1 MRRQAVDPAQPGHR
15 PVRTRVSAS
24 VRLFF
29 SSARKPLGLL
39 AAGVLAVNTPVVQA
53 QDLAEDVVISDPAD
67 STSFETSEAESAVP
81 TELEELPGGLAPAED
96 APMLDPALPEDGE
109 AAELDLQGVAPRA
122 FAERSARFRSIS
134 PGVSIN
140 TSTHRWEV
148 TRTWDGGTTRAGDF
162 VKAHFSYDPPGL
174 NASWIKARETD
185 FWSRP
190 TGAPNLGFQLGN
202 RNSPYYINTDDANTW
217 EWSDRSCP
225 QTADG
230 SRCIFTRKGNPKQKV
245 IFTFDSR
252 TLARPAGFT
261 VALEG
266 FDHAIVR
273 NGEPVTLRFRWDS
286 KKNAGFYSP
295 SNVTD
300 STFSF
305 NEIPVLG
312 KPPQSAA
319 GPIAQAYLVRKR
331 SSNDASVLYR
341 TALDGSGLEK
351 IGSDS
356 CWVYNALA
364 YEDATHRLVAIS
376 QTPES
381 KPGFAAKCPAG
392 HLLSIDP
399 GTGKVESRGPIA
411 DIQAKDVN
419 GGINTGT
426 MTVNG
431 EYWIAN
437 ASASGTGT
445 FYSVPLKE
453 GSLALA
459 RPVTLSRGKGYPAVR
474 PPRANANDYTY
485 VLGAQFKY
493 AFGMVNQLDTP
504 YEKPKITT
512 PTLERITL
520 DGPNAG
526 KIDWFDLSG
535 LSTPAGNKMP
545 SGSGVIY
552 GSAWTEPNGN
562 LVFATNRATDPFAP
576 HAAAFQ
582 LEISKPDNLQSPGS
596 MKLVSVSPIPIS
608 ENNDATSYRPD
619 HKTDLSVTKTGFDNA
634 VLISDKNT
642 KSYLWRIR
650 VKNEQPGKG
659 QSSSGFIL
667 TDTLPVQQDKSGAWY
682 SPFKNL
688 RIVDGNALEELR
700 QELVEQHDGDEI
712 AVSEAINAELKKY
725 PLAERLD
732 PTKPDPAV
740 DPNNGLVRPGM
751 TPRHITCEVGQQS
764 AKDHSHIN
772 VPAFT
777 CNGGPLKAQETAEVI
792 VVADL
797 VGPDELQGISDPA
810 CGPNTASVN
819 GLESDPEPGNNQHTA
834 ECPNESI
841 ALVKRPAA
849 DQDPDVPGDQPQA
862 TVYEENGQKK
872 ARVRY
877 EIFIKNNG
885 DKAGPIT
892 NQIVDTLRIP
902 AGVKVENST
911 AKIRGRDTLLD
922 ATLNPD
928 TKALTIP
935 ISAVG
940 EIPAK
945 GEKIVELEVFLI
957 LEDSALS
964 AENMEKL
971 ECVSATPENLENPKG
986 ALNAVRMEGEK
997 DPDGTKN
1004 NNACVTI
1011 VNPSAAISK
1020 SPSPGE
1026 AVEMNGNGEADLT
1039 YTVTV
1044 TNSGGSGSP
1053 AVTVPNLFEEVEL
1066 PDTLQTR
1073 GDIHIEALDT
1083 TGASIGE
1090 LTEVIP
1096 AAEWVAEKK
1105 LMIAKNIVVDAGV
1118 SQEIRIT
1125 VPVKL
1130 KANVPA
1136 EKRRE
1141 LETCEQAEG
1150 GAFIGGVPNSV
1161 SMDIPDADGTENN
1174 HACIPLKPAEPVAI
1188 FLQKVSYVSGDGV
1201 VPQPLTGAEFRIEPA
1216 DNSGVAI
1223 VPVAGEGG
1231 RFTATLKPGSY
1242 SLVETKAPEGG
1253 YQLLPDKVPFKLI
1266 KDAQGTRLEF
1276 QEPYS
1281 SPLISFVNDTGEAGE
1296 TTPTV
1301 GIQIADVQTGEL
1313 PKTGPANPIMWISLS
1328 LTLGLGMLVLNL
1340 SDIRRNRRRP

>member
-1 MRRQAVDPAQPGHR
+1 MKVARQESDSAQPGHR
-15 PVRTRVSAS
+15 LSRARDSAS
-24 VRLFF
+24 LRSIFGSVK
-29 SSARKPLGLL
+29 KPLGLL
-39 AAGVLAVNTPVVQA
+39 AVCALALNVPLAQA
-53 QDLAEDVVISDPAD
+53 QDVADDTVISQPA
-67 STSFETSEAESAVP
+67 EEATATTVEDDFVLP
-81 TELEELPGGLAPAED
+81 TELEELLRDPDTTEDNATADPESSDEELAP
-96 APMLDPALPEDGE
+96 
-109 AAELDLQGVAPRA
+109 ELDENAVAPRA
-122 FAERSARFRSIS
+122 FAERSARVRSLN
-134 PGVSIN
+134 PGVTVDAS
-140 TSTHRWEV
+140 SARWKV
-148 TRTWDGGTTRAGDF
+148 TKYWDGGSSGSNPGRF
-162 VKAHFSYDPPGL
+162 LSAHFAYDPGKWDG
-174 NASWIKARETD
+174 SWIQAVDSSGR
-185 FWSRP
+185 
-190 TGAPNLGFQLGN
+190 PNLGLELGPKD
-202 RNSPYYINTDDANTW
+202 SPYYINTDDTTV
-217 EWSDRSCP
+217 WSSVCP
-225 QTADG
+225 QTEAYG
-230 SRCIFTRKGNPKQKV
+230 TCTFSRKDDPTQKV
-245 IFTFDSR
+245 VFTFDGKRKGALLLSYK
-252 TLARPAGFT
+252 PGGFT
-261 VALEG
+261 VTLEG
-266 FDHAIVR
+266 FEDGIVDV
-273 NGEPVTLRFRWDS
+273 NEPVTLRLRWDTDKGS
-286 KKNAGFYSP
+286 SWYSP
-295 SNVTD
+295 SKVSD
-300 STFSF
+300 STFNF
-305 NEIPVLG
+305 EDVPRL
-312 KPPQSAA
+312 PYAPTSAP
-319 GPIAQAYLVRKR
+319 GRIAQAYLVRGKP
-331 SSNDASVLYR
+331 STAPSVLYH
-341 TALDGSGLEK
+341 TALDGSGLKE
-351 IGSDS
+351 IGSDAH
-356 CWVYNALA
+356 WVYNALA
-364 YEDATHRLVAIS
+364 YDDITHQLVAIS
-376 QTPES
+376 Q
-381 KPGFAAKCPAG
+381 KPDTGYENQYPAG
-392 HLLSIDP
+392 HLLSINP
-399 GTGKVESRGPIA
+399 ETGMVTDRGPIQGIKE
-411 DIQAKDVN
+411 DDVK

-426 MTVNG
+426 MTLDG

-437 ASASGTGT
+437 ASVSGTGT
-445 FYSVPLKE
+445 LYSVPLAE
-453 GSLALA
+453 GRPAVA
-459 RPVTLSRGKGYPAVR
+459 RTVTLSKGSGYNLPNAR
-474 PPRANANDYTY
+474 PNSNDYTY
-485 VLGAQFKY
+485 VLGAKGKY
-493 AFGMVNQLDTP
+493 AYGMVNQL
-504 YEKPKITT
+504 KSNKVST

-526 KIDWFDLSG
+526 RIDWFDLSD

-545 SGSGVIY
+545 TGPGAIY

-562 LVFATNRATDPFAP
+562 LVFATNRATDPFKP

-582 LEISKPDNLQSPGS
+582 LEITDPDNLQSLDS
-596 MKLVSVSPIPIS
+596 IKLVSVSPIPTS

-619 HKTDLSVTKTGFDNA
+619 HRPDLSVAKTGFDNA
-634 VLISDKNT
+634 VLISDNDA

-650 VKNEQPGKG
+650 VKNEEPAGG
-659 QSSSGFIL
+659 APSSGFIL
-667 TDTLPVQQDKSGAWY
+667 TDTLPVQQDASGAWY

-688 RIVDGNALEELR
+688 RVVDGKALEELR
-700 QELVEQHDGDEI
+700 QELIAQHGGDEI
-712 AVSEAINAELKKY
+712 AVSEAIKAELKKV

-732 PTKPDPAV
+732 PTTPDPAV
-740 DPNNGLVRPGM
+740 DPNNGLVLPGM
-751 TPRHITCEVGQQS
+751 TPRHITCEVGQ
-764 AKDHSHIN
+764 KPDKGHPEIN

-777 CNGGPLKAQETAEVI
+777 CNAGPLEPQDTKEVI

-797 VGPDELQGISDPA
+797 VGPGELSGISDPA

-819 GLESDPEPGNNQHTA
+819 GLEPDPNPGNNQDTA

-892 NQIVDTLRIP
+892 SQIVDTLRIP

-911 AKIRGRDTLLD
+911 AKIRGEDTLLD
-922 ATLNPD
+922 ATLDPD
-928 TKALTIP
+928 TKALMIP
-935 ISAVG
+935 VSAVG

-945 GEKIVELEVFLI
+945 GEKIIELEVFLI

-971 ECVSATPENLENPKG
+971 ECASATPENLENPKG

-997 DPDGTKN
+997 DPPYGTKN

-1044 TNSGGSGSP
+1044 TNSGGPGSP

-1073 GDIHIEALDT
+1073 GDIHIEAPAT

-1090 LTEVIP
+1090 LTAAIP
-1096 AAEWVAEKK
+1096 AAEWVAGKK
-1105 LMIAKNIVVDAGV
+1105 LTIAKNIVVDAGV
-1118 SQEIRIT
+1118 SQEIRVT

-1141 LETCEQAEG
+1141 LETCEAAEG
-1150 GAFIGGVPNSV
+1150 GAFTGGVPNSV

-1216 DNSGVAI
+1216 DNNGVAI

-1231 RFTATLKPGSY
+1231 RFTATLKPGAY

-1253 YQLLPDKVPFKLI
+1253 YQLLPGKVPFKLV

-1281 SPLISFVNDTGEAGE
+1281 SPLISFVNDTGATGG

-1340 SDIRRNRRRP
+1340 SDIRRIRRRS